1 MRCESGY
8 SNLEIKNALSYNHFT
23 FILGNQSLGFFFL
36 PADLE
41 KRQAK
46 HPSKSEHSALA
57 YGYAHRVAE
66 GAG

>member
-1 MRCESGY
+1 MH
-8 SNLEIKNALSYNHFT
+8 LVII
-23 FILGNQSLGFFFL
+23 ILYFYIRETVIGLFL

-46 HPSKSEHSALA
+46 HPSKCEHSALA

-66 GAG
+66 GAD